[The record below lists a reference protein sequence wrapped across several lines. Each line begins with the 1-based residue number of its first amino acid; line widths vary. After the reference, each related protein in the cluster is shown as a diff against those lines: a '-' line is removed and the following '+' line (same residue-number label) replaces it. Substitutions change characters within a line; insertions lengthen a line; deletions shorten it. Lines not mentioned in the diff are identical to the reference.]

1 MKRKGAI
8 PLCNRDDAI
17 RILGEVYNQCA
28 SIIPVSDA
36 YLYGSYARG
45 DHRESSDVDIMVIS
59 PLSRDALHDHRWDFA
74 HISSEISMNHDVT
87 VSLTVRAEDQFKP
100 QTIPYHGNVVKDG
113 IRYSAIG
120 THA

>member
-1 MKRKGAI
+1 MTPFGFWEK
-8 PLCNRDDAI
+8 
-17 RILGEVYNQCA
+17 
-28 SIIPVSDA
+28 SINSVLPSSPYETHTCTA
-36 YLYGSYARG
+36 PMPGG

-74 HISSEISMNHDVT
+74 HISSEISMDYDVT